1 MIHVLSHVWGKG
13 NACQMALVQPIIVK
27 RMMIIQ
33 AHDDACAYNV
43 CADPVIVCYKE
54 WIHRQQKQCCTSTTP
69 SHAPSPCNAS
79 LFQTHKHFPRL
90 LFGN

>member
-54 WIHRQQKQCCTSTTP
+54 
-69 SHAPSPCNAS
+69 
-79 LFQTHKHFPRL
+79 
-90 LFGN
+90 